1 MTKKRKNKL
10 IPLFV
15 LLAVFAVILFAYLA
29 LSDANDRREAEEAAA
44 QDTLI
49 PLAELDASTVTEL
62 RYKNRDLSDEWLTF
76 TKSGDKWQAADPRFP
91 LNTDRVAAMA
101 SAISNIAANRSVDG
115 GSAAEFGLDEPAVQ
129 IEVTYNGSTTY
140 RYAIGDKNTFNG
152 EYYFRNDD
160 GQIYMI
166 AAGLLPYFQYAM
178 EDLILLDSPV
188 SDIQTEYIRA
198 ITVTLP
204 TGEERVFT
212 TAEDI
217 AAVYDLFCEFDCTR
231 YADYY
236 ADDAEMAEYG
246 ITKTA
251 GIRIDYKRRWRA
263 RRRPPTAS
271 PRRERPSWTRPTRF
285 ISAHRRRM
293 ERRITTR
300 RRNRRLCTPSSRR
313 SRRPYGSSLRPRW
326 RKRSRRRSFLPEKCR
341 SRSDRI
347 ERKDTGRMYKPI
359 HLSVPFL

>member
-29 LSDANDRREAEEAAA
+29 LSDANDRREAGEAAA

-49 PLAELDASTVTEL
+49 PLAALDASTVTEL

-251 GIRIDYKRRWRA
+251 GIRIDYKRSVTVAGTETTADGQSAQGTTLMDATYTLYIGAQAEDGETYYYTPQKSTIVYTIEPEIPEALWQLK
-263 RRRPPTAS
+263 PTTVEEALEEAELLTGEMS
-271 PRRERPSWTRPTRF
+271 E
-285 ISAHRRRM
+285 
-293 ERRITTR
+293 
-300 RRNRRLCTPSSRR
+300 
-313 SRRPYGSSLRPRW
+313 
-326 RKRSRRRSFLPEKCR
+326 PE
-341 SRSDRI
+341 
-347 ERKDTGRMYKPI
+347 
-359 HLSVPFL
+359 